1 MQRQR
6 QSGGV
11 TPENNLVKHH
21 TDISEVEGTSAA
33 SEKYIC
39 MAKSVIVVL
48 AKYKTQELVNQM
60 QGYLDKAAVIKKN
73 IIKPNDAIVQ

>member
-1 MQRQR
+1 M
-6 QSGGV
+6 

-48 AKYKTQELVNQM
+48 AKYKKQELVNQM
-60 QGYLDKAAVIKKN
+60 QGYLDKAAVMKK
-73 IIKPNDAIVQ
+73 KHHQTERRHRSVKLYAY